1 MLYHKTYLND
11 NSSEWVV
18 FIHGAGGSSVVWYKQ
33 IQAYC
38 RHFNLLLIDLR
49 GHGRSAEGPALKRF
63 DYSFES
69 IALDIVEVLDHLNI
83 RQAHFVGVSLGTII
97 IRRLA
102 DLHKEYVKSM
112 IMVGAITR
120 LNFKSRFFVKLGQLF
135 HNIMPYMWLYRFF
148 AFIIMPRDDAQES
161 RNVFVQEAQKLAR
174 KEFIR
179 WFMLTR
185 RLTAKLK
192 KMDEDNTGIP
202 VLYVMGEQD
211 HMFLEPIRERVK
223 KFKNQTLSVVEKCGH
238 VVNIEKAAVFNEL
251 SIEFIRQLSPQT
263 IKSDRKRVPCRNSI
277 SHE

>member
-1 MLYHKTYLND
+1 MLYHKTYLNET
-11 NSSEWVV
+11 SSEWVV

-49 GHGRSAEGPALKRF
+49 GHGRSAQGPAMKRN

-69 IALDIVEVLDHLNI
+69 IALDIVEVLDHLKI

-97 IRRLA
+97 IHKLA

-120 LNFKSRFFVKLGQLF
+120 LNFKSRFFVNLGRMF
-135 HNIMPYMWLYRFF
+135 HSVMPYMWLYRFF

-161 RNVFVQEAQKLAR
+161 RNLFVQEAQKLAR

-192 KMDEDNTGIP
+192 KMDEDDTGIP
-202 VLYVMGEQD
+202 VLYVMGEKD
-211 HMFLEPIRERVK
+211 HMFLEPIRDRVR
-223 KFKNQTLSVVEKCGH
+223 KFKNQTLAVVEKCGH
-238 VVNIEKAAVFNEL
+238 VVNIEKASVFNEL
-251 SIEFIRQLSPQT
+251 SIEFIQKLSLQPV
-263 IKSDRKRVPCRNSI
+263 RVDNDGFPSR
-277 SHE
+277 EA

>member
-1 MLYHKTYLND
+1 MLYHKTYLNET
-11 NSSEWVV
+11 SSEWVV

-38 RHFNLLLIDLR
+38 KHFNLLLIDLR
-49 GHGRSAEGPALKRF
+49 GHGRSAQGPAMQRN

-69 IALDIVEVLDHLNI
+69 IALDIVEVLDHLKI

-97 IRRLA
+97 IHKLA

-120 LNFKSRFFVKLGQLF
+120 LNFKSRFFVNLGRLF
-135 HNIMPYMWLYRFF
+135 HNVMPYMWLYRFF

-192 KMDEDNTGIP
+192 KMDEDDTGIP
-202 VLYVMGEQD
+202 VLYVMGEKD
-211 HMFLEPIRERVK
+211 HMFLEPIRDRVR
-223 KFKNQTLSVVEKCGH
+223 KFKNQTLAVVEKCGH
-238 VVNIEKAAVFNEL
+238 VVNIEKASVFNEL
-251 SIEFIRQLSPQT
+251 SIEFIQNLSLQPV
-263 IKSDRKRVPCRNSI
+263 RVDNDNFPIRES
-277 SHE
+277 